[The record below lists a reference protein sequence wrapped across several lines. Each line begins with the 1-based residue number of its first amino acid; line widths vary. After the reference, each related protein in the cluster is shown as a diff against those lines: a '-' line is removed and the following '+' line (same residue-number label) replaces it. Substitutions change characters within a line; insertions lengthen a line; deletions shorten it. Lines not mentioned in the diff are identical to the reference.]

1 MLFRHGCFFL
11 VLLAAS
17 PAYAQ
22 LDPLQGLNGLTDV
35 PLSELS
41 QKDNNPLGKTAL
53 ALHPDDWKH
62 TEGKHFIYHYVRN
75 FVATRLAMEA
85 EFSFRVIAQE
95 LNKAEPIDGR
105 KSHIYI
111 FDRPADWA
119 EFQKAGELEPWTGG
133 IHSSGSLFLLRDPS
147 YKFSGHSLGH
157 EIAHLLIYRYY
168 GGNVPSW
175 LNEGFAEYV
184 SRKSRASYQ
193 RARGYLAK
201 PHSTSLAPGQLIP
214 LDQLMSYRRAPNDRV
229 DTYYDETERLVR
241 FLAQTDH
248 ARFLAF
254 MAAIAAQEP
263 FDQALLR
270 IYAGIFV
277 SRADFEAK
285 FRAYASKDFGTSLQD
300 QHG

>member
-1 MLFRHGCFFL
+1 M
-11 VLLAAS
+11 LLALLATPS
-17 PAYAQ
+17 AHAQ
-22 LDPLQGLNGLTDV
+22 LDQLQGLNGLTDV

-41 QKDNNPLGKTAL
+41 QQDSNPLGQTAL

-62 TEGKHFIYHYVRN
+62 AEGEHFIYHYVRN
-75 FVATRLAMEA
+75 FVAARLAVEA
-85 EFSFRVIAQE
+85 EFNFRVIAQE
-95 LNKAEPIDGR
+95 LDRPAPDGR

-111 FDRPADWA
+111 FDRPADWV
-119 EFQKAGELEPWTGG
+119 EFQNAGALEPWTGG
-133 IHSSGSLFLLRDPS
+133 IQSAGSLFVLRDPS

-157 EIAHLLIYRYY
+157 EIAHLLIYRSY
-168 GGNVPSW
+168 GRNVPSW

-184 SRKSRASYQ
+184 SRNSSASYQ

-201 PHSTSLAPGQLIP
+201 PHSNSIAPGQLIP
-214 LDQLMSYRRAPNDRV
+214 LDLLMTYRSAPTDRV
-229 DTYYDETERLVR
+229 NTSYDETERLVR

-248 ARFLAF
+248 ARSLAL

-277 SRADFEAK
+277 SRTDFEAK
-285 FRAYASKDFGTSLQD
+285 FRDYASKDYGTSL
-300 QHG
+300 